1 VARRDPEIEY
11 KTPDQIALMRRA
23 GLVVARALAVMRA
36 AVAPGVTTAD
46 LDALAEGVIRDA
58 GGVPSFKGYHGYP
71 ATICSSV
78 NQQIVHAIP
87 SAKQVLRA
95 GDLISIDCGA
105 ILAGWHGDAAIS
117 VLVGDEADGGPDRDR
132 RRRLID
138 ASEEALWAGIAAA
151 ARGVRSERG
160 RLSDISAAIEAS
172 IRSQPVA
179 GTRSGRASPV
189 HTGADQA
196 VPERRPRYGIVRG
209 YGGHGIGSEM
219 HQEPFVLNYGRAG
232 RGPRLVP
239 GMCLA
244 IEPMLTLGSPR
255 SVELPDG
262 WTVVTADGSIAAH
275 VEHSIALFE
284 DGAWVLT
291 AEDGG
296 AAKLGD
302 LLASAAARDLGRL
315 LQPEQ

>member
-1 VARRDPEIEY
+1 MARRDPEIEY
-11 KTPDQIALMRRA
+11 KTPEQIALMRRA
-23 GLVVARALAVMRA
+23 GLVVAQALAVMRA
-36 AVAPGVTTAD
+36 AVAPGVTTAE
-46 LDALAEGVIRDA
+46 LDALAEDVIRDA
-58 GGVPSFKGYHGYP
+58 GAVPSFKGYLGYP

-87 SAKQVLRA
+87 SAKQVLNA

-105 ILAGWHGDAAIS
+105 VLDGWHGDAAIS
-117 VLVGDEADGGPDRDR
+117 LLVGHDDLTAGPEHER
-132 RRRLID
+132 RRKLIA

-151 ARGVRSERG
+151 ARAVRSGRG
-160 RLSDISAAIEAS
+160 RLGDISAAIEAS
-172 IRSQPVA
+172 IRSQPV
-179 GTRSGRASPV
+179 RSR
-189 HTGADQA
+189 
-196 VPERRPRYGIVRG
+196 RYGIVQG

-219 HQEPFVLNYGRAG
+219 HQEPFVVNHGRAG

-255 SVELPDG
+255 SVELSDG
-262 WTVVTADGSIAAH
+262 WTVVTADGSVAAH

-296 AAKLGD
+296 AARLGN
-302 LLASAAARDLGRL
+302 LLAASAASALAASPPHGSRDLGRPL
-315 LQPEQ
+315 LPEQ

>member
-1 VARRDPEIEY
+1 VSRRDPEIEY

-23 GLVVARALAVMRA
+23 GLVVAKALSVMRA
-36 AVAPGVTTAD
+36 AVAPGVTTAA

-105 ILAGWHGDAAIS
+105 ILEGWHGDAAIS
-117 VLVGDEADGGPDRDR
+117 VLVGDDGGPEHDR

-138 ASEEALWAGIAAA
+138 ASEEALWTGIAAA
-151 ARGVRSERG
+151 ARGVRSGRG
-160 RLSDISAAIEAS
+160 RLSDISAAIESS
-172 IRSQPVA
+172 IRAQPV
-179 GTRSGRASPV
+179 RS
-189 HTGADQA
+189 
-196 VPERRPRYGIVRG
+196 PRYGIVRG

-219 HQEPFVLNYGRAG
+219 HQEPFVLNHGKAG

-262 WTVVTADGSIAAH
+262 WTVVTADGSVAAH
-275 VEHSIALFE
+275 VEHSIALFD

-302 LLASAAARDLGRL
+302 LLTAAADRDLGRL
-315 LQPEQ
+315 LLPEQ